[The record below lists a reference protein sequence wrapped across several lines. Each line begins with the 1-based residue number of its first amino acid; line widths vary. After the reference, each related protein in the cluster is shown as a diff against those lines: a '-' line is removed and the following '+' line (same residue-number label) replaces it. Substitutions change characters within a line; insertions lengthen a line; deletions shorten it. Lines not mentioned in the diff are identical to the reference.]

1 MDETCKEVASSVCDE
16 AVLEPCQDF
25 VSAAGTDM
33 TPEEEF
39 LSSILSGQDLS
50 DLSILKRSA
59 ASTRSILNR

>member
-1 MDETCKEVASSVCDE
+1 MDETCKEAASSACDE
-16 AVLEPCQDF
+16 AVLEPGQDF

-50 DLSILKRSA
+50 ARS
-59 ASTRSILNR
+59 NF